1 MRHVL
6 CVGLLALAGCMSSPR
21 AEVSEPSTSPVS
33 RPTVEATTSETS
45 SPVWVPDMVGSRL
58 REVRRTL
65 EQQGLEIDVRDRPMC
80 PPGVV
85 VRQEPVAGTKVDPA
99 ATVLLVVSDST
110 TLSCAVSQAPE
121 SALALRDWAAGQ
133 GPVPS
138 LADEVHVMQGNRVAL
153 TLSAAE
159 AEDPAR
165 WTMPAG
171 YAERIA
177 LNVITDLL
185 SKGPP
190 LRESALPPFG
200 CLDHGALADGLV
212 RRLWQSWSLVTPE
225 GDSCMQLA
233 AVQVW
238 VDDEGRITDVNL
250 LMGSP

>member
-1 MRHVL
+1 MRHLV
-6 CVGLLALAGCMSSPR
+6 CVGLLVLAGCANPPR
-21 AEVSEPSTSPVS
+21 AHVPEPSTSPVTT
-33 RPTVEATTSETS
+33 PTGEVTTSGTS
-45 SPVWVPDMVGSRL
+45 SEVWVPDMVGSRL
-58 REVRRTL
+58 RQVRRTL
-65 EQQGLEIDVRDRPMC
+65 EQQGLEIDVRLRSMC

-99 ATVLLVVSDST
+99 ATVVLVVSESD
-110 TLSCAVSQAPE
+110 TLSCAVPQASG
-121 SALALRDWAAGQ
+121 SALALRDWATGQ

-138 LADEVHVMQGNRVAL
+138 FAPEVHVMQGNRVAL

-159 AEDPAR
+159 AEDPGS

-171 YAERIA
+171 YAERIE
-177 LNVITDLL
+177 LNAITDLL
-185 SKGPP
+185 SKGPR

-212 RRLWQSWSLVTPE
+212 RRLWQSWSLVTQR
-225 GDSCMQLA
+225 GDSCMELA

-238 VDDEGRITDVNL
+238 ADDEGRITDVNL